1 MGFRRKLYWLILVL
15 MPLFLFTGCGDLEP
29 EMQDTRTVILNMD
42 FHGKSSSRSSSSV
55 SASEL
60 SQYNTHLILALPSGE
75 VLTSNYRN
83 FHNSFAQGLMNTA
96 DKKVRLEIPLNT
108 QMKIFAFL
116 FKETTYILS
125 DLTGYEEVGYFG
137 ESQPFSIDAQ
147 TNNLSLGIPLQF
159 SGIGTDTGTDTGG
172 ETETAGFTVS
182 SISGN
187 TTEAGGTATFT
198 IKLSSQPTA
207 NVTIGVSSSNTS
219 EGMVSPSLLTFTSA
233 NWNANQTVTVTGVN
247 DSLNDGNQ
255 SYTVVLA
262 SANSSDSGYSGLNP
276 NDVSVINTDMT
287 LTAVTIVLYETT
299 TPRRSGNNIV
309 YSQDNSASYSDSDLQ
324 ADGARIGYRME
335 VTNNGTD
342 YYAETIFDAW
352 DGITLRSLL
361 FPTVSNANVIQDN
374 VTNMSVDSNYPTVT
388 NTSSTTGRLEIWPW
402 NYGPEAQIVG
412 DNSKYDFD
420 DTHSGS
426 SSYGSMQVHNLSAA
440 QTVMAWNNHGV
451 SSPDIGLGNNPANT
465 GNNKHPDWTF
475 SSGSSLGT
483 SNWKFQVL
491 LILQQ

>member
-1 MGFRRKLYWLILVL
+1 MGFNRILPWLLPVL
-15 MPLFLFTGCGDLEP
+15 MSLFLVTGCGDLEP

-42 FHGKSSSRSSSSV
+42 FNQKSSSRSSSSV

-60 SQYNTHLILALPSGE
+60 SQYNTHLILALPSWE
-75 VLTSNYRN
+75 NLTSSYKN
-83 FHNSFAQGLMNTA
+83 FYGSFAQGLMNTA
-96 DKKVRLEIPLNT
+96 DKKVSLEIPLNT

-116 FKETTYILS
+116 FKENYSMSELFS
-125 DLTGYEEVGYFG
+125 GVREVGYYG
-137 ESQPFSIDAQ
+137 ESQSFSIG
-147 TNNLSLGIPLQF
+147 TNTNSLSLGISLIHVP
-159 SGIGTDTGTDTGG
+159 GTGTDTGG

-198 IKLSSQPTA
+198 VKLNIQPTA
-207 NVTIGVSSSNTS
+207 NVTIGVSSSDTT
-219 EGMVSPSLLTFTSA
+219 EGTVSPSLLTFTSA

-247 DSLNDGNQ
+247 DSLDDGNQ

-262 SANSSDSGYSGLNP
+262 AASSSDSGYSGLNP
-276 NDVSVINTDMT
+276 NDVSVTNTDLAPT
-287 LTAVTIVLYETT
+287 VLYETT
-299 TPRRSGNNIV
+299 TATRSGNNIV
-309 YSQDNSASYSDSDLQ
+309 YSQNNSTSYSDSDLQ

-335 VTNNGTD
+335 VTDNGTD

-352 DGITLRSLL
+352 DGITLSSLL
-361 FPTVSNANVIQDN
+361 FPTVSNANVIQRT

-388 NTSSTTGRLEIWPW
+388 NTSSTSGRLEIWPW
-402 NYGPEAQIVG
+402 NYGEGAQNNIGG

-420 DTHSGS
+420 DRKHGSG
-426 SSYGSMQVHNLSAA
+426 SYGSMQVHNLSAA
-440 QTVMAWNNHGV
+440 QTVMAWNNH
-451 SSPDIGLGNNPANT
+451 SASQPDIGLGNNPAST

-475 SSGSSLGT
+475 SGGSSLGT

-491 LILQQ
+491 LFLQ

>member
-1 MGFRRKLYWLILVL
+1 MKFKRKLRWLILVL

-29 EMQDTRTVILNMD
+29 DMQDTRTVILNMD

-60 SQYNTHLILALPSGE
+60 SQYNTHLILALPSWE
-75 VLTSNYRN
+75 NLTSNYKN
-83 FHNSFAQGLMNTA
+83 FYSSLAQGLMNTA
-96 DKKVRLEIPLNT
+96 DMKVSLEIPLNT

-116 FKETTYILS
+116 FKDNYSMSELFSRTRT
-125 DLTGYEEVGYFG
+125 VGYYG
-137 ESQPFSIDAQ
+137 ESQSFSIG
-147 TNNLSLGIPLQF
+147 TNTNSLSLGITLIQVP
-159 SGIGTDTGTDTGG
+159 GTGTDTGG

-187 TTEAGGTATFT
+187 TTEAGGAATFT
-198 IKLSSQPTA
+198 VKLSIQPTA
-207 NVTIGVSSSNTS
+207 NVTIGVSSSDTT
-219 EGMVSPSLLTFTSA
+219 EGTVSPSLLTFTSA

-247 DSLNDGNQ
+247 DSLDDGNQ

-262 SANSSDSGYSGLNP
+262 AASSSDSGYSGLNP
-276 NDVSVINTDMT
+276 NDVSVTNTDLAPT
-287 LTAVTIVLYETT
+287 VLYETT
-299 TPRRSGNNIV
+299 TPTRSGNNIV
-309 YSQDNSASYSDSDLQ
+309 YSQDNSTSYSDSDLQ

-335 VTNNGTD
+335 VTYGGTD

-352 DGITLRSLL
+352 DGITLSSLL
-361 FPTVSNANVIQDN
+361 FPTVSNANVIQRT

-388 NTSSTTGRLEIWPW
+388 NTSSTSGRLEIWPW
-402 NYGPEAQIVG
+402 NYGESAQNNIGG

-420 DTHSGS
+420 DRHSGNA
-426 SSYGSMQVHNLSAA
+426 SYGSMQVHNLSAA
-440 QTVMAWNNHGV
+440 QTVMAWNNH
-451 SSPDIGLGNNPANT
+451 SASQPDIGLGNNPAST

-475 SSGSSLGT
+475 SGGSSLGT

-491 LILQQ
+491 LFLQ